1 MTDAYPTQIINP
13 SRNCNTFLQTSTLQS
28 TSTTLNK
35 SYSFQ
40 SLRTVKGNIIANGD
54 GNFTVLNMYDGSP
67 LKLNVGDIILRI
79 VISNATYAQPVSQ
92 STPYFDTTY
101 NNYTQPWNYDG
112 NSSYVPQ
119 MTFLLTKIPTYN
131 PGVSTPALSQVNTE
145 LNNPLVSYSWT
156 PNITGTPLPLNSPF
170 NHTSTG
176 PLYSATYP
184 PNCCS
189 IPVTYQNAVQL
200 GGGYQWIVCNIL
212 NLSMSS
218 GIAGINVSFLVLNPT
233 VVE

>member
-13 SRNCNTFLQTSTLQS
+13 SRNSNTFLQTSTLQS
-28 TSTTLNK
+28 TSTTLSK
-35 SYSFQ
+35 TYSFQ

-67 LKLNVGDIILRI
+67 LKLNVGDIILGI
-79 VISNATYAQPVSQ
+79 AISNATYAQPVTE

-112 NSSYVPQ
+112 NSSYIPQ
-119 MTFLLTKIPTYN
+119 MTFLLTKSPTYN
-131 PGVSTPALSQVNTE
+131 PGVSTPALSQVNTDV
-145 LNNPLVSYSWT
+145 NKPLISYSWT
-156 PNITGTPLPLNSPF
+156 PNTTGIPLPLNNPF

-184 PNCCS
+184 PNACN
-189 IPVTYQNAVQL
+189 IPVTYQNAVGL
-200 GGGYQWIVCNIL
+200 GGYQWIVCNIV